1 MHIML
6 GIVFLL
12 LYGGLVWYVGWSGW
26 RWLRPA
32 AAAWFRVL
40 YIAGLSFLALSFFLG
55 RFFPEQALISRIG
68 SYWLAL
74 FALLLM
80 VLPVAQLLLLLLRL
94 TRIPRHRAEKWGGA
108 LTLAVLLGLL
118 AFGSYQAYSPVVRT
132 YEVRVDKPAGGLEEL
147 NVVMAADMHFGLLS
161 GPAHAE
167 RLVRE
172 IEKLQPDLVLFPGD
186 IIDDDLELYE
196 SSGIGE
202 ILARIQAPYGVYAT
216 LGNHDKFDGP
226 TERIIESLEASGM
239 QVLYDEVVTIED
251 KLTLIGRKDRTE
263 QDRAPLAELAAQAD
277 PSKPL
282 FLLDHQ
288 PYELDIAARSGID
301 LMVSGHTH
309 RGQIAPGHLIT
320 GAIYENDWGVLRKE
334 QMTSVVTSGFGFW
347 GPPIRLGSRSEVVQ
361 LRLVFS

>member
-1 MHIML
+1 
-6 GIVFLL
+6 
-12 LYGGLVWYVGWSGW
+12 
-26 RWLRPA
+26 
-32 AAAWFRVL
+32 
-40 YIAGLSFLALSFFLG
+40 
-55 RFFPEQALISRIG
+55 
-68 SYWLAL
+68 
-74 FALLLM
+74 
-80 VLPVAQLLLLLLRL
+80 
-94 TRIPRHRAEKWGGA
+94 
-108 LTLAVLLGLL
+108 
-118 AFGSYQAYSPVVRT
+118 
-132 YEVRVDKPAGGLEEL
+132 
-147 NVVMAADMHFGLLS
+147 
-161 GPAHAE
+161 
-167 RLVRE
+167 
-172 IEKLQPDLVLFPGD
+172 
-186 IIDDDLELYE
+186 
-196 SSGIGE
+196 
-202 ILARIQAPYGVYAT
+202 
-216 LGNHDKFDGP
+216 
-226 TERIIESLEASGM
+226 M

-282 FLLDHQ
+282 LLLDHQ

>member
-1 MHIML
+1 
-6 GIVFLL
+6 
-12 LYGGLVWYVGWSGW
+12 
-26 RWLRPA
+26 
-32 AAAWFRVL
+32 
-40 YIAGLSFLALSFFLG
+40 
-55 RFFPEQALISRIG
+55 
-68 SYWLAL
+68 
-74 FALLLM
+74 M

-202 ILARIQAPYGVYAT
+202 ILARIKLRTASMRRSAT
-216 LGNHDKFDGP
+216 
-226 TERIIESLEASGM
+226 
-239 QVLYDEVVTIED
+239 
-251 KLTLIGRKDRTE
+251 
-263 QDRAPLAELAAQAD
+263 
-277 PSKPL
+277 
-282 FLLDHQ
+282 
-288 PYELDIAARSGID
+288 
-301 LMVSGHTH
+301 
-309 RGQIAPGHLIT
+309 
-320 GAIYENDWGVLRKE
+320 
-334 QMTSVVTSGFGFW
+334 MTSSTARRSASS
-347 GPPIRLGSRSEVVQ
+347 SRSK
-361 LRLVFS
+361 RAACRCCTTRS